1 MYLKILYVYDM
12 RHMETFCFL
21 WDIVKEEDIDVVVVP
36 GVISKPQLDTIAL
49 LYVKLQDKQQFKLLS
64 HAKVKMWLWQVKPF

>member
-1 MYLKILYVYDM
+1 
-12 RHMETFCFL
+12 
-21 WDIVKEEDIDVVVVP
+21 VKEEDIDVVVVP

-64 HAKVKMWLWQVKPF
+64 HAKVKM